1 MSLHVKG
8 NNGIKI
14 YLDFS
19 VFCSMVL
26 HQLQGDSSSS
36 GSAEVLI
43 FSPESDYAGLYP
55 GEVEPS
61 SVMLSN
67 SSFLLKT
74 ISVTP

>member
-1 MSLHVKG
+1 MDKTFEHQMSLHVKC

-43 FSPESDYAGLYP
+43 LSPKSDYAGK
-55 GEVEPS
+55 S
-61 SVMLSN
+61 R
-67 SSFLLKT
+67 T
-74 ISVTP
+74 I